1 MENEQKIPAGYE
13 EAYNFLNAKSIHEMR
28 QLARAFG
35 VSKPSL
41 DKKHDLIVRVIGL
54 ASGAL
59 KPDPKSNKG
68 AKVKGEDASAE
79 SVEKVREV
87 VLQCKSRIPYERVDI
102 KPKQYGFNDSG
113 VGTGVGKMYAG
124 LLEFDE
130 RGGGRLRGTGCEA
143 SGNDAYLS
151 ESIIRRYYLREGDRV
166 TCLAE
171 ERDGIPQAMQVTEVE
186 GYAPIYAERKKF
198 GELPAAYPNEQIVF
212 AKEDSPVYFAL
223 DALCPIGYGQRV
235 LAVAPRETGI
245 TSFLNA
251 AADAARR
258 SGAKPLFVLLG
269 QRPEE
274 ISETRKNFPD
284 CCVAATG
291 FDEPAM
297 RGAYMAK
304 LALRRAERF
313 AERGERAVLLLDSL
327 AALLRAYEE
336 ASAVAD
342 GKERRERAL
351 LFVKQFFAAA
361 RRLEGAGSLTI
372 IAAAG
377 ALDAS
382 QTGEFSAAANAVLT
396 FSESLA
402 ARGVYPAIDLVRSHS
417 KRPQSFPGYD
427 AAAAA
432 SARQAL
438 AGAED
443 AGEFLS
449 RFMRQ
454 KESER

>member
-251 AADAARR
+251 AADGRKLLAIPAALQHNIPPPPI
-258 SGAKPLFVLLG
+258 GQDLALTGGVPEAGHEALAQLPAVAVLQDVGVAGDMVLFQNGRDL
-269 QRPEE
+269 
-274 ISETRKNFPD
+274 
-284 CCVAATG
+284 VAADLHVG
-291 FDEPAM
+291 KQHMEDLILGVGRQ
-297 RGAYMAK
+297 RGATVESPGHRVCSFLRCARCSTS
-304 LALRRAERF
+304 AL
-313 AERGERAVLLLDSL
+313 S
-327 AALLRAYEE
+327 
-336 ASAVAD
+336 S
-342 GKERRERAL
+342 
-351 LFVKQFFAAA
+351 
-361 RRLEGAGSLTI
+361 
-372 IAAAG
+372 AG
-377 ALDAS
+377 A
-382 QTGEFSAAANAVLT
+382 
-396 FSESLA
+396 SL
-402 ARGVYPAIDLVRSHS
+402 G
-417 KRPQSFPGYD
+417 KT
-427 AAAAA
+427 
-432 SARQAL
+432 
-438 AGAED
+438 
-443 AGEFLS
+443 
-449 RFMRQ
+449 
-454 KESER
+454 

>member
-1 MENEQKIPAGYE
+1 M
-13 EAYNFLNAKSIHEMR
+13 S
-28 QLARAFG
+28 
-35 VSKPSL
+35 
-41 DKKHDLIVRVIGL
+41 
-54 ASGAL
+54 
-59 KPDPKSNKG
+59 
-68 AKVKGEDASAE
+68 
-79 SVEKVREV
+79 
-87 VLQCKSRIPYERVDI
+87 ER
-102 KPKQYGFNDSG
+102 
-113 VGTGVGKMYAG
+113 
-124 LLEFDE
+124 
-130 RGGGRLRGTGCEA
+130 
-143 SGNDAYLS
+143 
-151 ESIIRRYYLREGDRV
+151 
-166 TCLAE
+166 
-171 ERDGIPQAMQVTEVE
+171 
-186 GYAPIYAERKKF
+186 
-198 GELPAAYPNEQIVF
+198 
-212 AKEDSPVYFAL
+212 
-223 DALCPIGYGQRV
+223 
-235 LAVAPRETGI
+235 
-245 TSFLNA
+245 
-251 AADAARR
+251 
-258 SGAKPLFVLLG
+258 
-269 QRPEE
+269 
-274 ISETRKNFPD
+274 
-284 CCVAATG
+284 
-291 FDEPAM
+291 
-297 RGAYMAK
+297 
-304 LALRRAERF
+304 
-313 AERGERAVLLLDSL
+313 VLLLDSL

-377 ALDAS
+377 ALDAL